1 MELSRLWSLRC
12 VTGLAA
18 LAVTIGACTSEN
30 RPTPNDDPPSSGVVA
45 EAADPK
51 DQAEQQNVERTA
63 PPGGSYGSVGPV
75 PSGEAAQGE
84 AAIKDDEGVSGLSQ
98 EQPAEENPGESDPI
112 PEPPVATRTSILIEV
127 TEAKLTPADPEPNDE
142 FGWSLGIFEDLLIS
156 GAPLADDNGG
166 NSGTA
171 YIFRW
176 NGVLWEQAA
185 KLTAVDGAEG
195 DWFGKSAAISGDYA
209 VVGANLDDGPMRNGF
224 YDDDTGSA
232 YVFARSEG
240 FDGEEVWRQQAKLRA
255 DLQIEWAEFGFD
267 VEIDGDTIAVAAYN
281 DPTLAVDAGAVYVFR
296 RQGQEWLQEAILLPS
311 EGAAGDEFGLDIA
324 LSGDTILVGAHGDDG
339 RAQEAGA
346 AYVYRRRGDVW
357 VEEAILRPPEG
368 AAFDQFGWSVALDG
382 DQAIVGAPFE
392 DGVLSDSG
400 IAYIFERRG
409 TDWSEAIPLKASDAF
424 QGAWFGRAVA
434 IAGDYALIGAP
445 RYDRIILDN
454 IPNEIYN
461 FGVSYIFQH
470 SAEGWVQIARILAD
484 DPDDG
489 DDFGWTVAMTPRVAL
504 VGAWLDDTEAGPDAG
519 SVYAYILPR

>member
-1 MELSRLWSLRC
+1 MAVELARLWSLRWL
-12 VTGLAA
+12 TGLAVLVVA
-18 LAVTIGACTSEN
+18 IAACTGENTPAADDDRQSSE
-30 RPTPNDDPPSSGVVA
+30 VVA
-45 EAADPK
+45 EAADFQ
-51 DQAEQQNVERTA
+51 DQADQQSGGAAARA
-63 PPGGSYGSVGPV
+63 GSYLPAGG
-75 PSGEAAQGE
+75 AQGE
-84 AAIKDDEGVSGLSQ
+84 AAIKEDERVSGLSK
-98 EQPAEENPGESDPI
+98 EQPPEENPGESDPI
-112 PEPPVATRTSILIEV
+112 PEPPAATRTSILIEV

-142 FGWSLGIFEDLLIS
+142 FGWSLGISEDLLIS

-176 NGVLWEQAA
+176 NGVFWEQTA
-185 KLTAVDGAEG
+185 KLTAEDGAEG

-240 FDGEEVWRQQAKLRA
+240 VDGEEVWLQQAKLRA
-255 DLQIEWAEFGFD
+255 NLQIEWAEFGFD
-267 VEIDGDTIAVAAYN
+267 VEIEGDTIAVAAFN
-281 DPTLAVDAGAVYVFR
+281 DPTVAVDTGAVYVFQ
-296 RQGQEWLQEAILLPS
+296 RQGKEWLQEAILLPS

-324 LSGDTILVGAHGDDG
+324 LSGDTILVGAHGDDE

-346 AYVYRRRGDVW
+346 VYVYRRRGDVW

-382 DQAIVGAPFE
+382 DQAIVGAPFQ
-392 DGVLSDSG
+392 DGTLSDSG
-400 IAYIFERRG
+400 IAYIFERTG
-409 TDWSEAIPLKASDAF
+409 TEWSEAIPLKASDAF

-461 FGVSYIFQH
+461 FGVSYIFQR

-484 DPDDG
+484 DPADG
-489 DDFGWTVAMTPRVAL
+489 DDFGWTVAMTPSVAL

-519 SVYAYILPR
+519 SVYAYVLPQ